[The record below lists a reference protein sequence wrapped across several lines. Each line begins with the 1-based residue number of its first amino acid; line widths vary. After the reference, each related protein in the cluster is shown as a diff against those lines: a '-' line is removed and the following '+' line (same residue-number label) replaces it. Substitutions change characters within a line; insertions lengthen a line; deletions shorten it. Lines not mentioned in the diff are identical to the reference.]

1 MELEGIGS
9 LLSVGKVWRNLS
21 KDFDINNE
29 SLRVTGFHDPPY
41 ITITEHANGSSSFAG
56 FLVDLWETVADLADL
71 HYHFIPAKEQGYGS
85 QNENGIWNG
94 MVAEL
99 AYGRADVAL
108 TWVYFRQDR
117 ESVVDYI
124 DAAAV
129 VESTTGFY
137 TYGGSVDSL
146 AFSVDMFASLLKP
159 LHVNVWWTL
168 LASLILLS
176 MALRITLRFNCGRAE
191 GGNKVEEFGWGT
203 CLFSGFRSVLGQG
216 WDMVPDSLAPRIVTI
231 FTWALSIIIAVSYTA
246 NLISYL
252 TVMTLEPPLSSLK
265 EFSERPDWTLAAP
278 PSYSVVND
286 WKTSKDVYERHL
298 YQRVMHREGFISI
311 DYPEETAHLTLKP
324 KVLTYIDLET
334 LKFSLESS
342 VCSLIPLPNFPKRT
356 LGAYLLIAEGKGSV
370 KQRINKAMAKAKE
383 AGIIARLRE
392 KYVPVQDM
400 CIMSNDFKP
409 LSFGNVLAL
418 ILIMPL
424 GFVASAA
431 VLLGEKVFVLWR
443 RSRIRKEHTSQWFSS
458 MKSNIYEMK
467 MR

>member
-1 MELEGIGS
+1 MELECFGS
-9 LLSVGKVWRNLS
+9 LLSVGKIWENLS
-21 KDFDINNE
+21 KDIDINNE

-41 ITITEHANGSSSFAG
+41 ITVTEHANGSSSFGG
-56 FLVDLWETVADLADL
+56 FLLDLWETVANLVDLQ
-71 HYHFIPAKEQGYGS
+71 YHFIPAIERGYGS

-108 TWVYFRQDR
+108 TWAYFRQDR

-124 DAAAV
+124 DSAAV

-137 TYGGSVDSL
+137 TYGGSVDGP

-168 LASLILLS
+168 LTSMIVLS
-176 MALRITLRFNCGRAE
+176 MALRITLHFNRGRAE
-191 GGNKVEEFGWGT
+191 GGHKVEEFGWGT

-216 WDMVPDSLAPRIVTI
+216 WDMVPDSLAPRIITI
-231 FTWALSIIIAVSYTA
+231 FTWALNIIITVSYTA

-252 TVMTLEPPLSSLK
+252 TVMTLEPPIGSLK

-286 WKTSKDVYERHL
+286 WKTSNDVYERQL
-298 YQRVMHREGFISI
+298 YQRVMNRDSFISI
-311 DYPEETAHLTLKP
+311 DNPEETAHLTLQP
-324 KVLTYIDLET
+324 KILTYIDLET
-334 LKFSLESS
+334 FKFSLGSS
-342 VCSLIPLPNFPKRT
+342 VCSLMPLPNFPKRT
-356 LGAYLLIAEGKGSV
+356 LGSYLLIAEGKDSV
-370 KQRINKAMAKAKE
+370 RRKINEAMTKAKE
-383 AGIIARLRE
+383 AGIIARLRK
-392 KYVPVQDM
+392 KYLPVQDV
-400 CIMSNDFKP
+400 CVMSNEFEP

-424 GFVASAA
+424 GFVASAV
-431 VLLGEKVFVLWR
+431 VLLGEKVFVLWCG
-443 RSRIRKEHTSQWFSS
+443 SRIRKEHRSPWFLP